1 MPAGEEV
8 TLPWPSP
15 VLAIDRASVGGG
27 GVGLK
32 VAAGIAIALNAGG
45 TEEIT
50 TDHIILATG
59 AAAWNPPGWSLDGE
73 RVIGSKE
80 ALDLSH
86 QPKRVA
92 ILGGGVIGCEF
103 ACFFAAIGTQ
113 TTVIEMLPR
122 LVMAEDEEISAAL
135 EREMKKQK
143 IALHL
148 GTKVEDRRDNPDGSI
163 TLTLSGGKTVDVDT
177 VLVATGRRP
186 YSAELGLETV
196 GVAHAERGK
205 IVVNDRLQTSVPNIY
220 AIGDVTD
227 IKQLAHFASAQG
239 KSAAEIIAD
248 LPDVD
253 VFMAGQG
260 TGGTLIGNG
269 RRLKEHNPNL
279 KVIAVVPHPGDL
291 VQGLRSMD
299 EGFIPPI
306 FDPNMLDGKIM
317 VASKEAFAMTSILMD
332 REGIF
337 AGISSG
343 SVVYAAI
350 RQAQRMERGNIVCL
364 LADGGWKY
372 LSTGLWSDKS
382 VGLQEGLDNK
392 IWW

>member
-1 MPAGEEV
+1 MPYANIIDAIGHTPLV
-8 TLPWPSP
+8 QLARLSP
-15 VLAIDRASVGGG
+15 NPNVHIYAKLEGNNPTGSVKDRIAKYMIEDAERSGALQPGQTILEPTSG
-27 GVGLK
+27 NT
-32 VAAGIAIALNAGG
+32 GIALAMIGHYKG
-45 TEEIT
+45 YKVIT
-50 TDHIILATG
+50 IMPESVSVERRQILEAYG
-59 AAAWNPPGWSLDGE
+59 AEVILSPGDL
-73 RVIGSKE
+73 GS
-80 ALDLSH
+80 
-86 QPKRVA
+86 
-92 ILGGGVIGCEF
+92 
-103 ACFFAAIGTQ
+103 
-113 TTVIEMLPR
+113 
-122 LVMAEDEEISAAL
+122 
-135 EREMKKQK
+135 
-143 IALHL
+143 
-148 GTKVEDRRDNPDGSI
+148 NGSI
-163 TLTLSGGKTVDVDT
+163 RM
-177 VLVATGRRP
+177 AQEMMEQHPEYYMP
-186 YSAELGLETV
+186 YQYGN
-196 GVAHAERGK
+196 H
-205 IVVNDRLQTSVPNIY
+205 NNP
-220 AIGDVTD
+220 
-227 IKQLAHFASAQG
+227 LAHYETT
-239 KSAAEIIAD
+239 AAEIIAD

-260 TGGTLIGNG
+260 TGGTLMGNG